1 MRADRE
7 REREKKQ
14 REREVNPTIL
24 TVFSECMRQTKKEK
38 KMKSQKQQQIEGAIK

>member
-1 MRADRE
+1 MRAERE

-24 TVFSECMRQTKKEK
+24 TYLISECMRQTKKERK
-38 KMKSQKQQQIEGAIK
+38 R